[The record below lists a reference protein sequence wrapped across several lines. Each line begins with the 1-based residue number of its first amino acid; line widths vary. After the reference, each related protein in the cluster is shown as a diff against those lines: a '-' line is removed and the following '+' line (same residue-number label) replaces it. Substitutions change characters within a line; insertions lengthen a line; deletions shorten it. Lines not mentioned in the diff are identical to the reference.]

1 MEVTPLTSKWQSW
14 LLNPGLL
21 APEST
26 LGAWLDLALA
36 CYVWILPLES
46 KLHEIHFHSL
56 DDVIWMFSL
65 V

>member
-1 MEVTPLTSKWQSW
+1 MKMAHSKEFAC
-14 LLNPGLL
+14 NAGDLL

-46 KLHEIHFHSL
+46 NLHEIHFYSL
-56 DDVIWMFSL
+56 DDVIWMFSH